1 VWGESRPSN
10 TGKLQFADDAGLAPV
25 LTSRREF
32 RSQTQCSSNK
42 KRTELASPFVP
53 VLRLTSPLRVMPA
66 VEPSLGRNQLGA
78 IATLGAVSTG
88 VKGVGNGL
96 LANCALFFLR
106 SRSLRWSLCALERS
120 DQHFAEPGML
130 SSTTPVD
137 RPLPR
142 SASR

>member
-1 VWGESRPSN
+1 MTTWTAGRSR
-10 TGKLQFADDAGLAPV
+10 
-25 LTSRREF
+25 
-32 RSQTQCSSNK
+32 NK

-78 IATLGAVSTG
+78 IANLGAMSNG
-88 VKGVGNGL
+88 VKGVENGL
-96 LANCALFFLR
+96 PANCELFFL
-106 SRSLRWSLCALERS
+106 SSKSLRGSLCALERS

-130 SSTTPVD
+130 SSTTPAD

>member
-1 VWGESRPSN
+1 M
-10 TGKLQFADDAGLAPV
+10 QFADDADLD
-25 LTSRREF
+25 S
-32 RSQTQCSSNK
+32 RSQADVVARCRSRNK

-78 IATLGAVSTG
+78 IANLGAVSTA

-96 LANCALFFLR
+96 PANCGLFFLR
-106 SRSLRWSLCALERS
+106 SKDLRGALCALERL

-130 SSTTPVD
+130 SSTTPAD